1 MFRGFERGMQSKITV
16 AARFGFFVRKSC
28 EANGKWEMN
37 FIVRI
42 TADTI
47 LDLTPDFG
55 KMSTLEEI
63 SDGRVIFYL
72 YDFFDTGLRLG
83 LFSYQVRVY
92 RFHRRARGLWNPLER
107 KKGGLYTVDVLPR
120 IYFFLLDNFNNL
132 DMVIENKK
140 GGGESVRK
148 RLCREI

>member
-1 MFRGFERGMQSKITV
+1 MQSKITV
-16 AARFGFFVRKSC
+16 AAWFGFFVCKSC
-28 EANGKWEMN
+28 EGSGQWEMN

-47 LDLTPDFG
+47 LDLTPDFS

-63 SDGRVIFYL
+63 PDGRIIFYV

-92 RFHRRARGLWNPLER
+92 RFHRRTRGLWYALEG
-107 KKGGLYTVDVLPR
+107 KEGGVCTVDVLPR
-120 IYFFLLDNFNNL
+120 IYFFFLDYFNGL

-140 GGGESVRK
+140 GGGKSVRK
-148 RLCREI
+148 RSCQ